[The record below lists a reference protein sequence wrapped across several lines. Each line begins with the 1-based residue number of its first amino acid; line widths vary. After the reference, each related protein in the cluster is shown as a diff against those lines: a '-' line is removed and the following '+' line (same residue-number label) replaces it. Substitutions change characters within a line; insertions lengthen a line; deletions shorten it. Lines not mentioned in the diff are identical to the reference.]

1 MKVYHGDFTCW
12 ADVEREFVV
21 CSPEDGKVV
30 LHASYDY
37 EDYSGSATVLWF
49 QDGRFYLV
57 EGSHC
62 SCYGLEG
69 QFLPEETPLE
79 AVLHLACAGK
89 FHRGEPDLSKVL
101 RALQADWAHA
111 E

>member
-12 ADVEREFVV
+12 ADVEREFAVS
-21 CSPEDGKVV
+21 SPEGDKVV

-37 EDYSGSATVLWF
+37 EDYLGLATVLWF
-49 QDGRFYLV
+49 EGGRFYLV

-69 QFLPEETPLE
+69 QFLPEETPLD
-79 AVLHLACAGK
+79 AVIHLASAGK
-89 FHRGEPDLSKVL
+89 FHRSEPGLSEIL
-101 RALQADWAHA
+101 RVLQADLVPAG
-111 E
+111 